1 MEIKI
6 TNRLI
11 QGIFALGTVVTLS
24 ILVLN
29 FLSLRDYRRSIRE
42 QEKSEALVTV
52 MEELVKT
59 MVDLETGQRG
69 YILTSN
75 GDFLEPYD
83 KARIHI
89 PRHLD
94 TLDKGAPAEIKNMAE
109 YKAIRGLINKK
120 IGISRELI
128 ALVNAGEVK
137 KAQDKVRSGTGKE
150 VMDQLRNNVEIVKGV
165 ERAKVEEHRLIAES
179 KGRINRDWTILGSG
193 LCFAVIV
200 LAYLLT
206 DMENR
211 RRTKVEEELALAK
224 DAAVEASKHKSEFL
238 ANMSHEIR
246 TPMNGILGMSE
257 VMLAE
262 MPEGSQRAKLEK
274 IRDAGMALLT
284 LINGILDLSKI
295 ESGKL
300 ELEEN
305 YFELPKLVQEVYNT
319 LEYSAKSKGLD
330 FAISISDNTPRAFS
344 GDALRIRQILIN
356 LLGNAIKFSSSGK
369 VALQINSYRAQSS
382 KTMLQVQVSDNG
394 PGMTEETVKKLFTPF
409 EQGDKS
415 TTRKYGGTGLGL
427 SITKKLVDLM
437 NGTIEVESK
446 PGEGTSFWVNIPLE
460 AVNSMP
466 ATNSSASLSNPAF
479 LSSLAPLKVLVAEDN
494 ATNQEVIKVM
504 LKRLGHTFTIVEN
517 GREAIAAYEKEKP
530 DVILMD
536 CHMPEM
542 DGYEAAKHIT
552 DGQGAVWCRGV
563 PIIAVTANAVRGD
576 KEDCMRAGMC
586 DYLSKPLT
594 MGELDDKLAMWSPKL
609 DAVDTQIVD
618 PRAMERLRQISETQA
633 PLLMSQ
639 IREEWFKEAPESLQK
654 MKTVI
659 EQSEWSEASKIAHHL
674 KSTCANAGLRRM
686 TQFCSKIEE
695 DIAQNKFDEV
705 MYLFLQLRS
714 EYKLACLH
722 LGRENRNQ
730 GMTS

>member
-11 QGIFALGTVVTLS
+11 QGIFALGTIVTLS

-42 QEKSEALVTV
+42 QEKSEALIVV
-52 MEELVKT
+52 MDELVKT
-59 MVDLETGQRG
+59 VVDLETGQRG

-75 GDFLEPYD
+75 SEFLEPYD

-94 TLDKGAPAEIKNMAE
+94 ALDQGVPPDIKSMVE
-109 YKAIRGLINKK
+109 YKEIRGLVTKK
-120 IGISRELI
+120 IELSREMI
-128 ALVNAGEVK
+128 ALVNTGQAK
-137 KAQDKVRSGTGKE
+137 KAQDKVRSGQGKE
-150 VMDQLRNNVEIVKGV
+150 VMDQLRAAVDAVKGV
-165 ERAKVEEHRLIAES
+165 ERAKVDEHRKIAES

-193 LCFAVIV
+193 LCFAIIV

-211 RRTKVEEELALAK
+211 RRTKVEQELALAK

-262 MPEGSQRAKLEK
+262 MPEGSQRSKLEK

-319 LEYSAKSKGLD
+319 LEYSAKSKGLE
-330 FAISISDNTPRAFS
+330 FETSISDNTPRSFS

-356 LLGNAIKFSSSGK
+356 LLGNSIKFSSSGK
-369 VALQINSYRAQSS
+369 VALRISSYRAESS

-394 PGMTEETVKKLFTPF
+394 PGMTEDTVKKLFVPF

-437 NGTIEVESK
+437 GGKIDVESK
-446 PGEGTSFWVNIPLE
+446 IGEGTSFWINIPLE

-466 ATNSSASLSNPAF
+466 STNHPTSPVTSAF

-504 LKRLGHTFTIVEN
+504 LRRLGHTFTVVEN

-542 DGYEAAKHIT
+542 DGYEAAKQIT
-552 DGQGAVWCRGV
+552 TEQGTLWSQGV
-563 PIIAVTANAVRGD
+563 PVIAVTANAVRGD

-594 MGELDDKLAMWSPKL
+594 MNELDDKLAMWSPKL
-609 DAVDTQIVD
+609 DAVDTQIID

-633 PLLMSQ
+633 PVLMAQ
-639 IREEWFKEAPESLQK
+639 IRGEWLKEAPESLEK
-654 MKTVI
+654 MKVLI
-659 EQSEWSEASKIAHHL
+659 EQSAWSDVSKTAHHL
-674 KSTCANAGLRRM
+674 KSTCANAGFRRM

-695 DIAQNKFDEV
+695 DIASNKFDEV

-722 LGRENRNQ
+722 LERETRNQ
-730 GMTS
+730 GLAS